1 MRMLLQLLLEI
12 LRNRP
17 IINLIL
23 SLLTGGAA
31 TATTVQPQRVSNTE
45 MWEIVRSPEGR
56 IENIVIHRN
65 VVVNGAE
72 NTYTA
77 AEPVR
82 RVLELD

>member
-1 MRMLLQLLLEI
+1 MLLQLLLEI

>member
-1 MRMLLQLLLEI
+1 MLIQLLLEI

-17 IINLIL
+17 IISLIL

-31 TATTVQPQRVSNTE
+31 TATPAQPQRVSNTE
-45 MWEIVRSPEGR
+45 LWEIRRSPEGR
-56 IENIVIHRN
+56 IENIIIHRN

-77 AEPVR
+77 AEPMR

>member
-1 MRMLLQLLLEI
+1 MLLKLLLEI
-12 LRNRP
+12 LKNRP

>member
-1 MRMLLQLLLEI
+1 MLLQLLLEI

-17 IINLIL
+17 IINRIL

-72 NTYTA
+72 NAHTA
-77 AEPVR
+77 AEPMR

>member
-1 MRMLLQLLLEI
+1 MLIQLLLEI

>member
-1 MRMLLQLLLEI
+1 MLLQLLLEI

-31 TATTVQPQRVSNTE
+31 TATTIQPQRVSNTE

-56 IENIVIHRN
+56 IENIIIHRN

-72 NTYTA
+72 NTHTA

>member
-1 MRMLLQLLLEI
+1 MLIQLLLEI

-17 IINLIL
+17 IISLIL

-31 TATTVQPQRVSNTE
+31 TVTPAQPQRVSNTE
-45 MWEIVRSPEGR
+45 LWEPRRSPEGR